1 MAIENIY
8 LLRQLSKPLGHA
20 LEDPEQGEAR
30 VEVAGAE
37 GVDGVPHE
45 LPREV
50 RQAQDVLQQQQLGHF
65 IGQVTRAT
73 AQETLGHHGDLQ

>member
-37 GVDGVPHE
+37 SVDGVPHK

-50 RQAQDVLQQQQLGHF
+50 RQAQDVLQQQPLGHW
-65 IGQVTRAT
+65 TRDT
-73 AQETLGHHGDLQ
+73 DTLTGNFGSS

>member
-45 LPREV
+45 LPRQV
-50 RQAQDVLQQQQLGHF
+50 RQTQDVLQQQQLGHW
-65 IGQVTRAT
+65 TRDKGPGPD
-73 AQETLGHHGDLQ
+73 TLGHHEDLQ

>member
-45 LPREV
+45 LAREV
-50 RQAQDVLQQQQLGHF
+50 RQAQDVLQQQQPLGHW
-65 IGQVTRAT
+65 TRDT
-73 AQETLGHHGDLQ
+73 DTRTGNFESS

>member
-50 RQAQDVLQQQQLGHF
+50 RQAQDILQQQQLGHWTSDTGRRPGNF
-65 IGQVTRAT
+65 GSS
-73 AQETLGHHGDLQ
+73 

>member
-45 LPREV
+45 LAREV
-50 RQAQDVLQQQQLGHF
+50 RQAQDVLQQQQPLGHW
-65 IGQVTRAT
+65 TRDT
-73 AQETLGHHGDLQ
+73 DTLTGNFGSS